1 MVVRGTNP
9 LHSEK
14 SMWNLVYPRNPR
26 FLHIHSSAS
35 VDLTNHPCSSN
46 PRYSRVNWINDL
58 KSNRVSK
65 SPQPLPWT
73 KPRWEQVQQPTL
85 PSSVLTLD
93 GLLSTWWWSGRSHG
107 TVSQRE
113 EQAPVAHPLH
123 LSIRAIPARSP
134 HSPPP
139 LPPCS
144 SSLGHPLPPE
154 GFHSCFFYAGHSFPK
169 HLQPSLP
176 ALPSVSAQRS
186 PSLGAV
192 AEHPV
197 WTSNS
202 VFLHSTYHHLTHHIE
217 FPICLF
223 SVSPAWNISFVRAA
237 VFDHFV
243 YYYFWHTINI
253 WWINK

>member
-58 KSNRVSK
+58 KSNHVSK

-73 KPRWEQVQQPTL
+73 KPRWEQVQELML

-93 GLLSTWWWSGRSHG
+93 GLLSTWWSGRSHG

-113 EQAPVAHPLH
+113 DQAPVAHPLH
-123 LSIRAIPARSP
+123 LSIRAIPPCSHTLLHPASLLFLTWPPTPARGLSLLFLLCRTFLSQTSSTLTP
-134 HSPPP
+134 CPP
-139 LPPCS
+139 LGLCPKVTLSGSSRWTPC
-144 SSLGHPLPPE
+144 LNQQL
-154 GFHSCFFYAGHSFPK
+154 CF
-169 HLQPSLP
+169 
-176 ALPSVSAQRS
+176 S
-186 PSLGAV
+186 P
-192 AEHPV
+192 
-197 WTSNS
+197 
-202 VFLHSTYHHLTHHIE
+202 
-217 FPICLF
+217 
-223 SVSPAWNISFVRAA
+223 
-237 VFDHFV
+237 
-243 YYYFWHTINI
+243 
-253 WWINK
+253 

>member
-58 KSNRVSK
+58 KSNHVSK

-73 KPRWEQVQQPTL
+73 KPRWEQVQELML

-93 GLLSTWWWSGRSHG
+93 GLLSTWWSGRSHG

-113 EQAPVAHPLH
+113 DQAPVAHPLH
-123 LSIRAIPARSP
+123 LSIRAIP
-134 HSPPP
+134 
-139 LPPCS
+139 PCS
-144 SSLGHPLPPE
+144 HTLLHP
-154 GFHSCFFYAGHSFPK
+154 C
-169 HLQPSLP
+169 LP
-176 ALPSVSAQRS
+176 ALPHLATHSRPRAFTLVSSMQDIPFPNIFNPHSLPSPRS
-186 PSLGAV
+186 LPKGHPLWEQSLNTLFKPATLFFSI
-192 AEHPV
+192 ALTTIWP
-197 WTSNS
+197 TISS
-202 VFLHSTYHHLTHHIE
+202 FL
-217 FPICLF
+217 F
-223 SVSPAWNISFVRAA
+223 A
-237 VFDHFV
+237 
-243 YYYFWHTINI
+243 
-253 WWINK
+253 